1 MVHDAMDV
9 GAAGI
14 TMGRNICGHS
24 NIKGITSALAEIIHN
39 DASVES
45 AYRLI
50 Q

>member
-1 MVHDAMDV
+1 LVHDAMDA

-14 TMGRNICGHS
+14 TMERNIW
-24 NIKGITSALAEIIHN
+24 GITTALSEIIHN